1 MTDHLAAAMPG
12 AFNST
17 SPSASLLGAG
27 GTITLVD
34 GQTFALSDPAGDMTP
49 DLAHGLFVLD
59 ARVLSVWELRL
70 DGNRVEP
77 LAHHLAH
84 PFTGRIVGRGRPREG
99 HADADLVVVRDRQV
113 GNGMRERIEITN
125 HGLEPIAVRIEMRC
139 AADFAHLFDVKER
152 RRTRRLG
159 RHVHEIASDALVF
172 GHGGPDGEREV
183 RITASGDPE
192 MGANS
197 FEWHRVLAPHE
208 RHEWWLEVTV
218 SIRGE
223 QLPPRFTSN
232 GDSDSAALRQQASW
246 QAITPQV
253 TTDNRELDALIGRSA
268 VDLGALRIFD
278 PEHPDL
284 PVLAAGAPWYM
295 TVFGRDSLLTGWMAL
310 VFDPSLARGVLE
322 TLARFQGARVD
333 DETEEEPGK
342 ILHEMRFA
350 ASEGRSLGG
359 GDRYYGSIDATPL
372 FVMLLGELPR
382 WLGDDAFIDRMLPHA
397 DRALAWIEQ
406 YGDRDGDGF
415 VEYERRSETGLVNQ
429 GWKDSWDAVRHE
441 DGSLA
446 PAPIALCEVQ
456 GYVYGAYRAR
466 AAIARARGD
475 IGTADRF
482 DRRADALRDAF
493 DEAFWMEEHGCYAL
507 ALDGEKRQVRVVSSN
522 PGHCLWSGIARP
534 DRARAVADRL
544 LEPDVF
550 SGFGIRTLSTGMAAF
565 NPVSYHNGSVWPHDN
580 AIAAAG
586 LARYGLTEHAGRIIA
601 AQLDVAEAVGDRLPE
616 LFAGFGR
623 DQLPVPAPYPS
634 SCSPQAWAAA
644 SPLLWLRT
652 MLGLEPSA
660 GVVELTPSLPP
671 GVGRLRV
678 ERLAIAGRAL
688 TVVVDATGE
697 GPPEVHVAG
706 LDDTLEL
713 RLGRV
718 GPS

>member
-1 MTDHLAAAMPG
+1 MSDHVATAGPG

-70 DGNRVEP
+70 DGNRIEP

-99 HADADLVVVRDRQV
+99 HADADLVVIRDRQV
-113 GNGMRERIEITN
+113 GNGMRERIAITN
-125 HGLEPIAVRIEMRC
+125 HGLEPINVRIELRC
-139 AADFAHLFDVKER
+139 GADFAHLFDVKER
-152 RRTRRLG
+152 RRTRLLG
-159 RHVHEIASDALVF
+159 RHVHEITSNALVF
-172 GHGGPDGEREV
+172 GHSGADGEREV
-183 RITASGDPE
+183 RVTASGDPDI
-192 MGANS
+192 GGGS
-197 FEWHRVLAPHE
+197 FEWNRVLGPHE
-208 RHEWWLEVTV
+208 QHEWWLEVTV

-223 QLPPRFTSN
+223 QLPPRFTTE
-232 GDSDSAALRQQASW
+232 DSPESEAHRQQASW
-246 QAITPQV
+246 QATTPEV
-253 TTDNRELDALIGRSA
+253 TTDNRELDALVGRSA

-310 VFDPSLARGVLE
+310 VIDPSLARGVLE
-322 TLARFQGARVD
+322 TLARFQGSRVD
-333 DETEEEPGK
+333 DDTEEEPGK
-342 ILHEMRFA
+342 ILHETRFA
-350 ASEGRSLGG
+350 AAEGSSLGG
-359 GDRYYGSIDATPL
+359 GDRYYGSVDATPL
-372 FVMLLGELPR
+372 FVMLLGELTR
-382 WLGDDAFIDRMLPHA
+382 WLDDDAFIDRMLPHA
-397 DRALAWIEQ
+397 DRALEWIER

-415 VEYERRSETGLVNQ
+415 VEYERRSESGLLNQ

-475 IGTADRF
+475 LPTAERF

-493 DEAFWMEEHGCYAL
+493 DAAFWMEEHGTYAL
-507 ALDGEKRQVRVVSSN
+507 ALDGDKRQVGVVSSN
-522 PGHCLWSGIARP
+522 PAHCLWSGIVRP
-534 DRARAVADRL
+534 ERARAVADRL
-544 LEPDVF
+544 LAPDLF
-550 SGFGIRTLSTGMAAF
+550 SGFGVRTLSTRMVAF

-580 AIAAAG
+580 AIAVAG
-586 LARYGLTEHAGRIIA
+586 LARYGFTEQAGLIIA
-601 AQLDVAEAVGDRLPE
+601 AQLDVAEAIGDRLPE

-623 DQLPVPAPYPS
+623 DELPVPAPYPS

-644 SPLLWLRT
+644 SPLLWLRA
-652 MLGLEPSA
+652 MLGLEPSR
-660 GVVELTPSLPP
+660 GVIELAPALPP
-671 GVGRLRV
+671 GVRRLRV
-678 ERLAIAGRAL
+678 ERLSIAGHNL
-688 TVVVDATGE
+688 TIDVDATGD

-706 LDDTLEL
+706 LNDALEL
-713 RLGRV
+713 RLGRAA
-718 GPS
+718 PS